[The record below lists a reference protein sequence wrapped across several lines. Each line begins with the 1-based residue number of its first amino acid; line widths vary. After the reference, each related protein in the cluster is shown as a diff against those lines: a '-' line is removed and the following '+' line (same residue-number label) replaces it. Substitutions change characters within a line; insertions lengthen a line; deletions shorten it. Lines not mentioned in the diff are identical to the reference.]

1 MRGGR
6 RAGAGRKPYTQNP
19 KNIRRLYRFSEQDV
33 QKILA
38 AVRMLNEK
46 GVKICEAEL
55 VRNSVLDFVD
65 QKLKELAPMPNN
77 SGSDSHAIL

>member
-6 RAGAGRKPYTQNP
+6 RVGAGRKPYVQNP

-55 VRNSVLDFVD
+55 VRNSALDFVKN
-65 QKLKELAPMPNN
+65 KLKEFADIANN
-77 SGSDSHAIL
+77 PVS